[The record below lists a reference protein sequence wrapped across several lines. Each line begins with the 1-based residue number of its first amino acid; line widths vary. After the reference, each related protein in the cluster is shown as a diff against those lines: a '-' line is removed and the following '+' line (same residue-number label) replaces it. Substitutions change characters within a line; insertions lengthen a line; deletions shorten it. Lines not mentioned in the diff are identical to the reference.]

1 MSDWN
6 TLFDKEKAIRRI
18 PESIILLFIKILEN
32 NFKER
37 PLKIWDLCCGAGRH
51 TVALAGL
58 GHEIY
63 ASDVSPNGVNLTQE
77 WLTKNKLTAFTE
89 VADMTSFPWNDKQFH
104 GVFSWAAL
112 HHNTLSNI
120 QQAVDLA
127 FDQLLPGGL
136 FLCNLISTKS
146 DSFGHGELVEEGTFI
161 HNFGWEEGV
170 KHHYFN
176 EKEIRKLFDKWEFL
190 SLNEQVNNYLE
201 RAENFYEINPFPY
214 TKWLILAKKP

>member
-63 ASDVSPNGVNLTQE
+63 AS
-77 WLTKNKLTAFTE
+77 
-89 VADMTSFPWNDKQFH
+89 
-104 GVFSWAAL
+104 
-112 HHNTLSNI
+112 
-120 QQAVDLA
+120 
-127 FDQLLPGGL
+127 
-136 FLCNLISTKS
+136 
-146 DSFGHGELVEEGTFI
+146 
-161 HNFGWEEGV
+161 
-170 KHHYFN
+170 
-176 EKEIRKLFDKWEFL
+176 
-190 SLNEQVNNYLE
+190 
-201 RAENFYEINPFPY
+201 
-214 TKWLILAKKP
+214 

>member
-6 TLFDKEKAIRRI
+6 TLFNDEKHINRI
-18 PESIILLFIKILEN
+18 PESTIFRFVKILET

-63 ASDVSPNGVNLTQE
+63 ACDVSPNGVNLTRE
-77 WLTKNKLTAFTE
+77 WLTKKKLTAFTE
-89 VADMTSFPWNDKQFH
+89 IVDMTSFPWNEKEFH
-104 GVFSWAAL
+104 GVFSWSAL

-120 QQAVDLA
+120 QLAVDIA
-127 FDQLLPGGL
+127 FDHLLPGGL
-136 FLCNLISTKS
+136 FLCNLISTNA
-146 DSFGHGELVEEGTFI
+146 DSFGHGDPIEEGTFI
-161 HNFGWEEGV
+161 QNFGSEAGV

-176 EKEIRKLFDKWEFL
+176 ETEIRKLFDKWEFL
-190 SLNEQVNNYLE
+190 CLNEQVNNYLE
-201 RAENFYEINPFPY
+201 RGENFYEINPFPY